1 MIFGISKTTVNG
13 VLALLITVGLAL
25 LASGSPLIGTTA
37 TAVITLVL
45 AVLRAVV
52 GFLQTDAVP
61 TVNTSSKIFPAA
73 MLAFLA
79 VFLALPSLTACK
91 GPTAN
96 VPLAPGYY
104 TSAEQN
110 VGEIIAAA
118 KAAVVTYEGQK
129 ATAGFVPVPGEDQ
142 TMASIQQALVIADPL
157 AIAWHASLS
166 VSATAVEPASL
177 VTAVKTINS
186 GLAALPG
193 SVK

>member
-52 GFLQTDAVP
+52 GFLQTDAAP
-61 TVNTSSKIFPAA
+61 TVNTSSKIPPAA

-91 GPTAN
+91 GPTAIPSLHRGLGTHN
-96 VPLAPGYY
+96 CPIDRPDATVEL
-104 TSAEQN
+104 SASTRLRR
-110 VGEIIAAA
+110 IAISPSIC
-118 KAAVVTYEGQK
+118 
-129 ATAGFVPVPGEDQ
+129 AT
-142 TMASIQQALVIADPL
+142 TCAST
-157 AIAWHASLS
+157 ASVRS
-166 VSATAVEPASL
+166 
-177 VTAVKTINS
+177 
-186 GLAALPG
+186 
-193 SVK
+193 